1 MKTVLVAL
9 LAIILAACTS
19 NTEQQPDQSREPSEV
34 GRPEGL
40 SRPSEEATGRPSA
53 TRLANPLLGMWVAQG
68 EENVTF
74 QINQDSV
81 YYPDQFQSYAYTLQG
96 DSIRI
101 QYEEDYAGR
110 FAFALKDKDV
120 LILSGEEG
128 AHLYR
133 RVQD

>member
-1 MKTVLVAL
+1 
-9 LAIILAACTS
+9 
-19 NTEQQPDQSREPSEV
+19 
-34 GRPEGL
+34 
-40 SRPSEEATGRPSA
+40 
-53 TRLANPLLGMWVAQG
+53 MWVAQG